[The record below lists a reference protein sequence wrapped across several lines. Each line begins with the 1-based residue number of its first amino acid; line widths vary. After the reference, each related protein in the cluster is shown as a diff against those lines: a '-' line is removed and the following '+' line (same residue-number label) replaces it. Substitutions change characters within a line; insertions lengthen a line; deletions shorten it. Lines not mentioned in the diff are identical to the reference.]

1 MKQIRKIYIPQA
13 HLDLFLPWLDIT
25 DCGDSIELYM
35 YNHAS
40 DGANLEVSGN
50 KDEVSPF
57 MDLLINYLR
66 IEVCYETIDDLS

>member
-1 MKQIRKIYIPQA
+1 MKQTRKIYIPQD

-35 YNHAS
+35 YNHAA

-50 KDEVSPF
+50 KDEVEPF
-57 MDLLINYLR
+57 IDLLIEYLKLE
-66 IEVCYETIDDLS
+66 ICYESLDDI

>member
-1 MKQIRKIYIPQA
+1 MKQIRKIYIPQD

-25 DCGDSIELYM
+25 DCGDSIELFM

-50 KDEVSPF
+50 RDEVEPF
-57 MDLLINYLR
+57 MDLLIDYLKLE
-66 IEVCYETIDDLS
+66 ICYETIDDI